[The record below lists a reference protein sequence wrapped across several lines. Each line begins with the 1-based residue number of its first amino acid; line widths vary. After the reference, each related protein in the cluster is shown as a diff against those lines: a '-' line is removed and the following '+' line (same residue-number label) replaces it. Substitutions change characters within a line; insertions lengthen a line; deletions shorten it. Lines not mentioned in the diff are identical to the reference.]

1 MEKIYINSSKNIGG
15 IYMDV
20 KNMKNMVVLKNLP
33 SNLIEEAF
41 VVLKDNV
48 KVHKEEL
55 AGNKKCENKEKGK
68 DSKDYVI
75 KEAENIVSEYISKI
89 ERKEFKVSKER
100 IKLEEKCKRLKY
112 STIFFGAFSF
122 LSTIGLL
129 IR

>member
-1 MEKIYINSSKNIGG
+1 MNYNIGG
-15 IYMDV
+15 IYMDIQ
-20 KNMKNMVVLKNLP
+20 NMKNMVVLKNLP

-55 AGNKKCENKEKGK
+55 AGNKKGENKEKVK
-68 DSKDYVI
+68 NSKDYVI

-89 ERKEFKVSKER
+89 ERKEFKVSKEK
-100 IKLEEKCKRLKY
+100 IKLEEKCKKLKY
-112 STIFFGAFSF
+112 ATIFFGMFAF
-122 LSTIGLL
+122 LSTVGLL